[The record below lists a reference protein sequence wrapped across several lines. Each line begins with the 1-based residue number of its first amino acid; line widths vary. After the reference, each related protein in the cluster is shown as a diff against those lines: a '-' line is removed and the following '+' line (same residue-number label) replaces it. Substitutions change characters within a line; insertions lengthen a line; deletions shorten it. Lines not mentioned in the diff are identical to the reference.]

1 MSESIPPLDPEL
13 LEPLR
18 SAEPAPP
25 EVRARVRER
34 LLTAVAGGV
43 AGGAGTSGRAAGRFR
58 SPGTPGTTLV
68 AFLVGGVAGAGLY
81 AALLRPPAPR
91 VVYVDR
97 PVPQTAATLEVPSA
111 PVPTPAP
118 AATEQAPAIA
128 PVASSLGTPGRAH
141 PSQLS
146 AERVLLDQAR
156 AALAQGDPAAA
167 MERLDHHR
175 RIFPAPLLAEERDAM
190 WIEALVKAHR
200 YDEARSRAE
209 IFRRRSP
216 DSLFS
221 SVVDSAIESI
231 P

>member
-1 MSESIPPLDPEL
+1 VSESIPPLDPEL

-34 LLTAVAGGV
+34 LLTTVAGGV
-43 AGGAGTSGRAAGRFR
+43 AGAGRVASR
-58 SPGTPGTTLV
+58 VPGLGATGTALI
-68 AFLVGGVAGAGLY
+68 AFLAGGVAGAGLY
-81 AALLRPPAPR
+81 AALVRPPAPQ

-97 PVPQTAATLEVPSA
+97 AVTHSVPPDAPSA
-111 PVPTPAP
+111 PAPSPAP
-118 AATEQAPAIA
+118 VVDQAPAVA
-128 PVASSLGTPGRAH
+128 AVASSLGAPARAR

-156 AALAQGDPAAA
+156 AALAQGDPASAL
-167 MERLDHHR
+167 ERLDRHR

>member
-1 MSESIPPLDPEL
+1 VSESIPPLDPEL

-18 SAEPAPP
+18 SAEAAPP

-34 LLTAVAGGV
+34 LLTTVA
-43 AGGAGTSGRAAGRFR
+43 AGGAGVGGRAAGRFR
-58 SPGTPGTTLV
+58 GPGTPGTALV

-81 AALLRPPAPR
+81 AALLRPPAPQ

-97 PVPQTAATLEVPSA
+97 PVPRSAPAPDTSSA

-118 AATEQAPAIA
+118 AASEPAPAVG
-128 PVASSLGTPGRAH
+128 VASSPATPGRAR

-156 AALAQGDPAAA
+156 AALAQGDPGGA
-167 MERLDHHR
+167 MERLEHHR
-175 RIFPAPLLAEERDAM
+175 RTFPAPLLAEERDAM

-209 IFRRRSP
+209 IFRRRTP

>member
-1 MSESIPPLDPEL
+1 VSESIPPLDPEL

-34 LLTAVAGGV
+34 LLTTVAGGI
-43 AGGAGTSGRAAGRFR
+43 AGAGGRAAGRFGG
-58 SPGTPGTTLV
+58 PGTPGTALV

-81 AALLRPPAPR
+81 AALLRPPAPQ

-97 PVPQTAATLEVPSA
+97 PVPQGAPMPDASSA
-111 PVPTPAP
+111 PVPLPAP
-118 AATEQAPAIA
+118 AASEQAPAVA
-128 PVASSLGTPGRAH
+128 PVPSSLGTPGRAR

-156 AALAQGDPAAA
+156 AALAQGDPTAA

-200 YDEARSRAE
+200 YDEARTRAE